1 MLDHYEKQVQVCVA
15 KIKTQGMKNAE
26 LWHARFGH
34 VNYGSLL
41 LLQQHNM
48 VQDMSFLEMPPK
60 HVCEGCVLGKMQRF
74 AFPKDGSA
82 RATQKLQL
90 IHSDLC
96 GPMRT
101 PSIGSSLYF
110 VTFIDDFSRFCWVYP
125 LKEKSGVFAVFQH
138 FVSMVENQTGYKV
151 QSLRTDRGGEY
162 MSNAFKDFLAHKG
175 IKHQCT
181 MPYTPQ
187 QNGVAERKN
196 RSLMEMARC
205 MLKAKGL
212 PHKLWMEAVACAT
225 HVLNRCPTK
234 VLKTITPF
242 EVWHDRKPSVD
253 YMRVFGC
260 LAYAHVPQQLRGKL
274 DDKAIK
280 CIFVGYSARSKGY
293 RLFNPVLQK
302 VFESQ
307 DVIFVEDSTQPM
319 VSFDVPHV

>member
-1 MLDHYEKQVQVCVA
+1 
-15 KIKTQGMKNAE
+15 
-26 LWHARFGH
+26 
-34 VNYGSLL
+34 
-41 LLQQHNM
+41 
-48 VQDMSFLEMPPK
+48 
-60 HVCEGCVLGKMQRF
+60 
-74 AFPKDGSA
+74 
-82 RATQKLQL
+82 
-90 IHSDLC
+90 
-96 GPMRT
+96 MRT

-138 FVSMVENQTGYKV
+138 FVSLVENQTGYKV
-151 QSLRTDRGGEY
+151 QSLQTDRGGEY

-212 PHKLWMEAVACAT
+212 PHKLWMEAVACGT
-225 HVLNRCPTK
+225 HVLNRYPTK

-242 EVWHDRKPSVD
+242 EVWNDRKPSID

-280 CIFVGYSARSKGY
+280 CIFVGYSAGSKGT
-293 RLFNPVLQK
+293 L
-302 VFESQ
+302 
-307 DVIFVEDSTQPM
+307 
-319 VSFDVPHV
+319 